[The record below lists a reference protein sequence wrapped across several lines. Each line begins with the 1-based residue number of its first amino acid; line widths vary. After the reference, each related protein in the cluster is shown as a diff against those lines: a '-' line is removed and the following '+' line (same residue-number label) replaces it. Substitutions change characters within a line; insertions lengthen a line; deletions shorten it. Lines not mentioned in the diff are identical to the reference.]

1 MADRGGFKVE
11 GLSKV
16 VRQLQQFGLDIDD
29 LKDAFSSIAREGAQI
44 ASRHAP
50 RLTGRLASDIRG
62 NRAKSKAAVI
72 AGRKSLPYAGPQ
84 NYGWPKRGIKPTQ
97 FMQKADEEM
106 RPKAL
111 TRLEQEIN
119 KQAKRRGLS

>member
-1 MADRGGFKVE
+1 VARDEGFKVE

-29 LKDAFSSIAREGAQI
+29 LKDAFSAIAREGAEI

-50 RLTGRLASDIRG
+50 RKSGRLASDVRG
-62 NRAKSKAAVI
+62 NRAKSKASVI
-72 AGRKSLPYAGPQ
+72 AGRKSVPYAGAQ

-97 FMQKADEEM
+97 FMQKADDEM
-106 RPKAL
+106 RPRAL
-111 TRLEQEIN
+111 ARLEQEIN
-119 KQAKRRGLS
+119 KQAKKRGLA